1 MSNSELENIWTQK
14 IKPPHIVFDKEQHDR
29 DVRDGL
35 ISVPRNINNSP
46 YLPSE
51 LKEVHNASE
60 LNVVPGD
67 GKKKVVIAITIAY
80 NWPADYVQ
88 NCFNAFCT
96 LYGFQQREIEV
107 INLAPLGTMGNPSVS
122 TAEQAS
128 ANQSFINQLNDYI
141 NANGSNLSNITPND
155 RDSLESINYLN
166 FTAGSG
172 DDNDKLGWLG
182 EMILNFW
189 AIAMNPNAHF
199 RIINA
204 GSANGTEM
212 ANTVIY
218 ASTDSNFTNNP
229 HGTTDYV
236 NMSWGDTNPG
246 FDRSSEDDLIFI
258 NPRICYFAAA
268 GNYRWAGYPAT
279 SYNVMCVGG
288 ASLNYNSEDPI
299 NSSTNPFLRLWV
311 GATNANTSQQSPG
324 GGTGFSHSTLNPPQA
339 YSKPAFQ
346 TDLAALAS
354 YSKRACPDMCSLAD
368 PSTGLLVIFTNSAGT
383 KVMQQMLGGTSLASP
398 LLAGL
403 FSHLSQRLINE
414 NRPPLTTR
422 LNDVGSSTL
431 SNSVNLQTFLYAN
444 YTAHASSIFYDIVEG
459 TTTLHINAN
468 LGSLNSGQTFSAGTG
483 YDIATGLG
491 VPQMNGIKEIMFAST
506 PAPTPTSTPA
516 PTPAPTP
523 TPTSTPAPTP
533 TPTSTPAPTPTPTST
548 PAPTPTPTPAPGPS
562 QNEINFYL
570 PGSTTPDP
578 FLTGYIYDE
587 RYYIDIQL
595 NSTNSFKFVNAQVFI
610 SKQNSV
616 ESPDTFELFI
626 GDNYI
631 INPEDASEGDIS
643 YARPDGSGKF
653 DDNAIYTIQMR
664 AMLLNENNETVF
676 CFAKFGGSSYYSFL
690 YRFDGGDYF
699 STEET
704 DMVVLNENSVEGA
717 AGSNIIVKCPML
729 FTNAND
735 TRRPTTVY
743 FTFEEVNIYGDEVTQ
758 DSLIYVYMDLPYDS
772 SGIYTLMQAEDN
784 YLTNDKAYFINVTAI
799 YDDGHQKDAWITRIL
814 HVIEKPVMNS
824 VIAYGLETDPST
836 PDPLEISSIMNVYMK
851 PTLYDNIPPKIVQ
864 LSETEYETNITFQ
877 FSQGGVMMYKA
888 VMPFIFDTTQESNLY
903 TVLKENLVKLWT
915 TNPPAQ
921 NQDGSYTYDVSA
933 MIEYFSLYGEEEP
946 TLIKESNSVAKTF
959 TTDIVPLPSVVALNA
974 WIGGAN
980 VAGSGHRTVDI
991 SNATTASGY
1000 TLAPELGIVGKF
1012 YKNDFYGNGITGGF
1026 FKDLD
1031 AVVNGVPVTKH
1042 KFNLSVNGASAVP
1055 VTELHQI
1062 QGHDNKTDQE
1072 MYIELFES
1080 LNDSDSSNKYT
1091 NVNGLF
1097 PNLPGPANTLGSA
1110 QQPVYFLIPS
1120 AIGFAQTNSVVVS
1133 IAIEPLAGET
1143 TRPSATNSNSV
1154 VVVPKV
1160 NQYVMTVGTA
1170 SEPRF
1175 TQGTFIIPI
1184 NNPTASEPNFASAI
1198 FTSNNQAPNA
1208 LKEVAVSN
1216 NGVFNINVVNPSI
1229 RGANCDY
1236 QVRYKINDPNSENG
1250 TITGPIS
1257 DTYSV
1262 YLYDPPGLDNFSV
1275 TNFSYDTF
1283 HNNAVSKIKFD
1294 IAFVTV
1300 GTRSID
1306 GVVVYFQTA
1315 NDDEDEA
1322 NHILTLLMDVKRSD
1336 GNSQSNLLHTLQ
1348 TAAASNATL
1357 VEGIK
1362 IKDKNGAES
1371 SNKWL
1376 NFRSGDIVFK
1386 PYNLVPNFDPDI
1398 QSVQSV
1404 IPVHNIPVIPVPTNV
1419 ALTGGVKESYDATK
1433 STWDDGLSTY
1443 VSASSSVTSAY
1454 KLVFNGNDVSG
1465 NDVLNHS
1472 YTINLSPHAAG
1483 TALSLSLQIKITA
1496 SDGLEYYSNPIG
1508 IEFTVASIDASAVQS
1523 TIRRGSNN
1531 VMLRV
1536 TRSDGITVS
1545 PSGGAN
1551 VVEVK
1556 LINNADP
1563 DESDP
1568 THSQVKV
1575 LTCSSTTNPVQPVDP
1590 EVNEYDLATDNF
1602 VVGNLLRL
1610 QYRLKA
1616 GVSYNL
1622 LSQYV
1627 NGIASSVVEEEST
1640 PLFLT
1645 LESPLLSYMVA
1656 TKPEIQIAP
1665 AYKVMSSGD
1674 YAGRIAISATINAK
1688 GVHAEGVQSVVF
1700 VLAQEGN
1707 FTNASSSEE
1716 GTQMAISFESSSAHT
1731 KSYAIGPDASL
1742 IPSSTDN
1749 LGASEVHE
1757 LSTTDLAG
1765 FAEGAAVT
1773 HTLVMGNLLADDNS
1787 TLYLDASSNGFD
1799 ITLPITVV
1807 GVTSTRL
1814 GTDLTFNE
1822 SGPSARL
1829 TNFSVPT
1836 KMIDDASF
1844 ELTAPSS
1851 NSTGAFTY
1859 SSSDNSVATVSG
1871 STVTIVTDGTTTITA
1886 TQAAT
1891 DALASNS
1898 IDASFVV
1905 RHFVILQSNNVTLQY
1920 IGSAD
1925 DVPSNAA
1932 RFIHAD
1938 VRGTGREW
1946 FAVVKDGMKDAIY
1959 AYASGT
1965 NGPFIPSGQT
1975 VPVPFNN
1982 IVTTL
1987 MTNFSDMFNNVG
1999 SFNEA
2004 VGSWDTSNVTN
2015 MKFMFHGNNYFNQ
2028 SISDWDT
2035 SNVSNMANMF
2045 RSTSLVQPIGS
2056 WNTSKV
2062 TEMQSMFAY
2071 TPFNQP
2077 INYNSVTNAWN
2088 TANVTNMEYMFS
2100 GAASFN
2106 QNIGSWNTANTLYMA
2121 GMFIDATAFNQNIS
2135 SWNVALVEQF
2145 HNFRKNSALTVANMP
2160 AAFYPA
2166 ASLSG
2171 FSVPSKMFGDASFAL
2186 TAPTSNS
2193 DGAFTY
2199 SSSNPAV
2206 ATVSG
2211 STVTIVGAGETTI
2224 TATQAATFNY
2234 NTNSITASLVVMPSP
2249 ATLSNFSVP
2258 SKVLGDSPFALTA
2271 PSSNSTGAFTYTS
2284 SDETVATVS
2293 GSTVTIVDDGETTI
2307 TATQAASGN
2316 YLSNSITAQLVVTL
2330 PPATLSNFSVPAKV
2344 LGDAPFAL
2352 TDPSSNSTGAFT
2364 YTSSDETVATVSG
2377 STVTIVGAG
2386 TTTITATQAAS
2397 GNYLSNS
2404 ITAQLVVVAPA
2415 TLSNFSVPAK
2425 ALGDAPFVLTAPSSN
2440 STGAFTYSSS
2450 NLNVATVS
2458 GSTVTI
2464 VGVGETTITATQA
2477 ASGDYLSNSI
2487 TAQLVVNIWRQLG
2500 QDIDGE
2506 AANDYSGSSVSLSSD
2521 GTRVA
2526 IGAIFNNSYA
2536 GHVRVYDLSG
2546 NGWIQVGQDI
2556 DGEAADDYSGLSVSL
2571 SSDGSRVAIG
2581 ASGNDGT
2588 GDDAGHVRVYDLV
2601 GNTWTQVG
2609 QDIDGEAAGDNSG
2622 HSVSLSSDGSRVAI
2636 GAIYNAGTGINAG
2649 HVRVYD
2655 LVGNTWTQV
2664 GQDIDGEAA
2673 DDYNGW
2679 NVSLSS
2685 DGSRVAIGAKLND
2698 GINGEN
2704 SGHVR
2709 VYDLVGNTWTQVG
2722 QDIDGEAAGDNSGSS
2737 VSLSSDGSRVA
2748 IGAPFNNGS
2757 NELYLGHVRVYDLS
2771 GNTWIQVG
2779 QDIDGEASF
2788 DTSGRSISLS
2798 SSGSR
2803 VAIGAIF
2810 NASNAGHVRVY
2821 DLSGNSW
2828 IQVGLDIDGEAQN
2841 DLSGYSVRLS
2851 SDGSRVA
2858 IGAIYND
2865 GTASNAG
2872 HVRVYEFVPATLSNF
2887 SVPAK
2892 VLGDS
2897 PFALTAPSSNSTGA
2911 FTYTSSDE
2919 TVATVSG
2926 STVTIVGGGST
2937 TITATQAASG
2947 DYLSNSITAQLVV
2960 VAPATLSNFSVPAK
2974 ALGDAPFVLTAP
2986 SSNSTGAFTYTS
2998 SDDNVAT
3005 VSGSTVTI
3013 VGAGTATITATQ
3025 AASGNYLSNSIT
3037 AQLVVSS

>member
-1 MSNSELENIWTQK
+1 M
-14 IKPPHIVFDKEQHDR
+14 
-29 DVRDGL
+29 
-35 ISVPRNINNSP
+35 
-46 YLPSE
+46 
-51 LKEVHNASE
+51 
-60 LNVVPGD
+60 
-67 GKKKVVIAITIAY
+67 
-80 NWPADYVQ
+80 
-88 NCFNAFCT
+88 
-96 LYGFQQREIEV
+96 
-107 INLAPLGTMGNPSVS
+107 
-122 TAEQAS
+122 
-128 ANQSFINQLNDYI
+128 
-141 NANGSNLSNITPND
+141 
-155 RDSLESINYLN
+155 
-166 FTAGSG
+166 
-172 DDNDKLGWLG
+172 
-182 EMILNFW
+182 
-189 AIAMNPNAHF
+189 
-199 RIINA
+199 
-204 GSANGTEM
+204 
-212 ANTVIY
+212 
-218 ASTDSNFTNNP
+218 
-229 HGTTDYV
+229 
-236 NMSWGDTNPG
+236 
-246 FDRSSEDDLIFI
+246 
-258 NPRICYFAAA
+258 
-268 GNYRWAGYPAT
+268 
-279 SYNVMCVGG
+279 
-288 ASLNYNSEDPI
+288 
-299 NSSTNPFLRLWV
+299 
-311 GATNANTSQQSPG
+311 
-324 GGTGFSHSTLNPPQA
+324 
-339 YSKPAFQ
+339 
-346 TDLAALAS
+346 
-354 YSKRACPDMCSLAD
+354 
-368 PSTGLLVIFTNSAGT
+368 
-383 KVMQQMLGGTSLASP
+383 
-398 LLAGL
+398 
-403 FSHLSQRLINE
+403 
-414 NRPPLTTR
+414 
-422 LNDVGSSTL
+422 
-431 SNSVNLQTFLYAN
+431 
-444 YTAHASSIFYDIVEG
+444 
-459 TTTLHINAN
+459 
-468 LGSLNSGQTFSAGTG
+468 
-483 YDIATGLG
+483 
-491 VPQMNGIKEIMFAST
+491 
-506 PAPTPTSTPA
+506 
-516 PTPAPTP
+516 
-523 TPTSTPAPTP
+523 
-533 TPTSTPAPTPTPTST
+533 
-548 PAPTPTPTPAPGPS
+548 
-562 QNEINFYL
+562 NEINFYL

-595 NSTNSFKFVNAQVFI
+595 NSTNSSKFISAQLFI
-610 SKQNSV
+610 SKQNSL

-676 CFAKFGGSSYYSFL
+676 CFAQFGGSSYYSFL

-717 AGSNIIVKCPML
+717 AGSDIIVKCPML
-729 FTNAND
+729 FTNESDN
-735 TRRPTTVY
+735 RRPTTVY

-772 SGIYTLMQAEDN
+772 SGIYTLTQAEDN

-836 PDPLEISSIMNVYMK
+836 PDPLTISSIMNVYMK
-851 PTLYDNIPPKIVQ
+851 PTLYDNIPPKIVE

-877 FSQGGVMMYKA
+877 FSQEGVMMYKA

-933 MIEYFSLYGEEEP
+933 MIEYFSLYGEEDP

-974 WIGGAN
+974 WIGGAD
-980 VAGSGHRTVDI
+980 VDGSGDRTVDI

-1031 AVVNGVPVTKH
+1031 AVVNGVAVTKH
-1042 KFNLSVNGASAVP
+1042 KFTLSVNGASAVS

-1097 PNLPGPANTLGSA
+1097 PNLPGPANTLGSV

-1120 AIGFAQTNSVVVS
+1120 AMGFAQTNSVVVS

-1143 TRPSATNSNSV
+1143 TRPSATDSNSV

-1160 NQYVMTVGTA
+1160 NQYEMTVGTA

-1198 FTSNNQAPNA
+1198 FTSNNQAPND

-1262 YLYDPPGLDNFSV
+1262 YLSDPPGLDNFSV

-1283 HNNAVSKIKFD
+1283 HNNAGSKIKFD

-1322 NHILTLLMDVKRSD
+1322 NHIPLTLLMDVKRSD
-1336 GNSQSNLLHTLQ
+1336 GNSQSNLVFTLQ

-1357 VEGIK
+1357 AEGIK

-1371 SNKWL
+1371 DNKWL

-1419 ALTGGVKESYDATK
+1419 ALTGGVKESYDDTQ

-1443 VSASSSVTSAY
+1443 ASASSSVTSAY

-1465 NDVLNHS
+1465 LGVNANHS
-1472 YTINLSPHAAG
+1472 YTIDLSPHAAG

-1508 IEFTVASIDASAVQS
+1508 IEFTVASVDASAVQS

-1665 AYKVMSSGD
+1665 AYKVISSGD

-1716 GTQMAISFESSSAHT
+1716 GTQMAISFESSNAHT

-1765 FAEGAAVT
+1765 FVEGDAVT

-1836 KMIDDASF
+1836 KMIDAAPF

-1859 SSSDNSVATVSG
+1859 SSSDTSVATVSG
-1871 STVTIVTDGTTTITA
+1871 STVTIVSDGTTTITA

-1905 RHFVILQSNNVTLQY
+1905 QHFVILHSNNVTLQY

-2015 MKFMFHGNNYFNQ
+2015 MKSMFHGNNYFNQ

-2062 TEMQSMFAY
+2062 TEMQFMFAY

-2100 GAASFN
+2100 AAASFN

-2145 HNFRKNSALTVANMP
+2145 QDFRKNSALTVANMP

-2171 FSVPSKMFGDASFAL
+2171 FSVPSKMFGDAPFAL

-2258 SKVLGDSPFALTA
+2258 AKVLGDSPFALTA

-2293 GSTVTIVDDGETTI
+2293 GSTVTLVDDGETTI

-2330 PPATLSNFSVPAKV
+2330 PPATLSNFSVPSKV
-2344 LGDAPFAL
+2344 LGDSPFAL

-2397 GNYLSNS
+2397 GDYLSNS
-2404 ITAQLVVVAPA
+2404 ITAQLVVVVISPA

-2440 STGAFTYSSS
+2440 STGAFTYTSS

-2477 ASGDYLSNSI
+2477 ASGNYLSNSI
-2487 TAQLVVNIWRQLG
+2487 TAKLVVNIWRQLG

-2506 AANDYSGSSVSLSSD
+2506 AANDYSGSSVSLSSS
-2521 GTRVA
+2521 GSRVA
-2526 IGAIFNNSYA
+2526 IGAMFNNSYA

-2556 DGEAADDYSGLSVSL
+2556 NGEAADDYSGLSVSL

-2588 GDDAGHVRVYDLV
+2588 GDDAGHVRVYNLS
-2601 GNTWTQVG
+2601 GNNWIQVG

-2636 GAIYNAGTGINAG
+2636 GAIYNAGTGVNAG

-2655 LVGNTWTQV
+2655 LSGNSWIQV

-2673 DDYNGW
+2673 ADYNGW

-2685 DGSRVAIGAKLND
+2685 DGSRVAIGAIFND
-2698 GINGEN
+2698 GTGDDA
-2704 SGHVR
+2704 GHVR
-2709 VYDLVGNTWTQVG
+2709 VYDLSGNSWIQVG
-2722 QDIDGEAAGDNSGSS
+2722 QDIDGEASGDQSGYS
-2737 VSLSSDGSRVA
+2737 VSLSSSGSRVA
-2748 IGAPFNNGS
+2748 IGAAFNNGS

-2771 GNTWIQVG
+2771 GNAWIQVG

-2798 SSGSR
+2798 SNGSR

-2810 NASNAGHVRVY
+2810 NDGTGVEAGHVRVY

-2828 IQVGLDIDGEAQN
+2828 IQVGLDIDGEAQD

-2851 SDGSRVA
+2851 SNGTRVA

-2872 HVRVYEFVPATLSNF
+2872 HVRVYELIVPATLSNF

-2892 VLGDS
+2892 ALGDA

-2911 FTYTSSDE
+2911 FTYTSSN
-2919 TVATVSG
+2919 
-2926 STVTIVGGGST
+2926 
-2937 TITATQAASG
+2937 
-2947 DYLSNSITAQLVV
+2947 L
-2960 VAPATLSNFSVPAK
+2960 
-2974 ALGDAPFVLTAP
+2974 
-2986 SSNSTGAFTYTS
+2986 
-2998 SDDNVAT
+2998 NVAT

-3013 VGAGTATITATQ
+3013 VGTGTTTITASQ

-3037 AQLVVSS
+3037 AQLVVSGWRQLGQDIDGEEGGDYSGHSVSLSSDGTRVAIGANTNTNGGTAFNAGHVRVYDLSGNTWRKVGQDIDAEAAGDNSGWSVSLSSDGSRVAIGAYGNDHTDSSGNVVSNAGHVRVYDLVGNTWTKVGQDIDGAAAGDNSGWSVSLSSDGSRVAIGAPFNDGTATNAGHVRVYDLSGNSWIQLGQDIGGEIASDESGYSVSLSSNGTRVAIGAYSNDGTASNAGHVRVYDYDLVGNTWTKVGQDIDGEAFYDQSGWSVSLSSDGSRVAIGAYGNDHTDSSGNVVSNAGHVRVYDLSGNTWIQVGQDIDGEAAGDNSGRSVSLSSDGSRVAIGARNNDGSAAGHVRVYDLVGNTWTKVGQDIDGEAAGDNSGYSVDLSSSGNRVAIGAPFNVSNKGHVRVYEFN